1 MVNIYDEKILFYKNV
16 IDNIQ
21 CAINKYKL
29 MNSLNTN
36 DYNNC
41 IESLEKVINLLN
53 SISNENIIN
62 DLQYINNSLSSII
75 KNYGIYNFFNGVG
88 QFLSLFWATLCS
100 LKFFSASISKIF
112 SQLFDMGNRT
122 LPVAALIS
130 LSIGAVL
137 ALQTGIQLSE
147 YGIQDRIGGIVGVS
161 LCTELAPVMAAILMA
176 GRVGSSITAEISTM
190 SVYEEISALKT
201 MDIDP
206 VKYLVLP
213 RFVACLIAL
222 PFLVI
227 YMDLIG
233 WLGGSFVSNMN
244 QTISVS
250 FSAFYNDLSQ
260 VVTFSDIASGLIKS
274 IFFSI
279 TISIT
284 SCLVGLTTE
293 GGPRE
298 IGTSVTK
305 SVVASFI
312 AILIL
317 DYILTRFLILVGLL

>member
-1 MVNIYDEKILFYKNV
+1 
-16 IDNIQ
+16 
-21 CAINKYKL
+21 
-29 MNSLNTN
+29 MN
-36 DYNNC
+36 
-41 IESLEKVINLLN
+41 
-53 SISNENIIN
+53 
-62 DLQYINNSLSSII
+62 
-75 KNYGIYNFFNGVG
+75 GIYNFFNGVG

-100 LKFFSASISKIF
+100 LKFFSKSLNKIF